1 MSPTNEGYMST
12 IRWMEWVKKRNIS
25 LAAWI
30 AVIFGAVIPVVALI
44 KSGANSLKFPDAPL
58 FIQQG
63 YAISQG
69 LEFMRQNPNDLQYP
83 FGLPSIIS
91 IGYKLSEQN
100 AIAISRITL
109 VILHFLTVITI
120 FLILN
125 SLRINRKIQFVAVL
139 GFSLDP
145 FVLKQTLDLQSEP
158 ITTLLVSLMCLM
170 FITRLETPTKQKSIP
185 FLYFFVVFLAI
196 VTRPN
201 LLIPILGLSMLIIY
215 KWKQDKVTN
224 LIIITATS
232 TFLFYLISF
241 QAFLFSIFGRFVP
254 ISGNSGQNFAL
265 ACRSEFL
272 PQYLG
277 YADYGTNQSINAWYF
292 QYLNEIREG
301 FLTLNPLA
309 SIFDINEQYQN
320 IGMQNCI
327 ENPTRTAWL
336 FLVKSISLWRP
347 STVFGAYG
355 ISVFLFSILLWVPL
369 TLMVIKFLSGK
380 ETVSTS
386 VYSFRIFLIVF
397 WGLFTISLIPSAT
410 QIRHRI
416 AVAEQFYWII
426 LAIYL
431 NKRIVR

>member
-1 MSPTNEGYMST
+1 
-12 IRWMEWVKKRNIS
+12 
-25 LAAWI
+25 
-30 AVIFGAVIPVVALI
+30 
-44 KSGANSLKFPDAPL
+44 
-58 FIQQG
+58 
-63 YAISQG
+63 
-69 LEFMRQNPNDLQYP
+69 
-83 FGLPSIIS
+83 
-91 IGYKLSEQN
+91 
-100 AIAISRITL
+100 
-109 VILHFLTVITI
+109 
-120 FLILN
+120 
-125 SLRINRKIQFVAVL
+125 
-139 GFSLDP
+139 
-145 FVLKQTLDLQSEP
+145 
-158 ITTLLVSLMCLM
+158 
-170 FITRLETPTKQKSIP
+170 
-185 FLYFFVVFLAI
+185 
-196 VTRPN
+196 
-201 LLIPILGLSMLIIY
+201 MLIIY
-215 KWKQDKVTN
+215 KWKKDKVTN

-241 QAFLFSIFGRFVP
+241 QAFLLSIFGRFVP

-301 FLTLNPLA
+301 FVTLNPLA
-309 SIFDINEQYQN
+309 SVFDINEQYQN

-327 ENPTRTAWL
+327 ENPTRTAWI

-380 ETVSTS
+380 ETVSSS